1 MSRCKRKPSHP
12 LTPFGLSL
20 SKPGRAGSRPFDKLR
35 ANEWG
40 VCRIAL
46 RANGSGVCGT
56 ALDANG
62 WGARRI
68 APTPA
73 RRGARG
79 IALPAMVF
87 MVVMVG
93 LMLSAGLLLIT
104 QSQHSQSLQ
113 LQTARAL
120 AAAKSGTEWGLWKVS
135 DPTGALA
142 LAGDTLPPCFGAQAL
157 TLPSPLDGLTVQV
170 SCTREPAAGTVDE
183 GGLRLA
189 SYRLLAVAGSGNPG
203 APDYVQRQLE
213 ARHTVCKNPGAS
225 APLYAC

>member
-1 MSRCKRKPSHP
+1 MKHQLKKQQH
-12 LTPFGLSL
+12 
-20 SKPGRAGSRPFDKLR
+20 
-35 ANEWG
+35 
-40 VCRIAL
+40 
-46 RANGSGVCGT
+46 
-56 ALDANG
+56 
-62 WGARRI
+62 
-68 APTPA
+68 
-73 RRGARG
+73 G

-135 DPTGALA
+135 DPSGALG
-142 LAGDTLPPCFGAQAL
+142 LAGDTLPPCFASQAL
-157 TLPSPLDGLTVQV
+157 TLPTPLDGLTVQV
-170 SCTREPAAGTVDE
+170 TCTREPGTGSVDE

-189 SYRLLAVAGSGNPG
+189 SYRVLAVAGSGSSG
-203 APDYVQRQLE
+203 APDFVQRQVE
-213 ARHTVCKNPGAS
+213 ARHTVCKNPGAN

>member
-1 MSRCKRKPSHP
+1 MIPCPALPRALLAKRH
-12 LTPFGLSL
+12 
-20 SKPGRAGSRPFDKLR
+20 LR
-35 ANEWG
+35 G
-40 VCRIAL
+40 M
-46 RANGSGVCGT
+46 
-56 ALDANG
+56 
-62 WGARRI
+62 
-68 APTPA
+68 
-73 RRGARG
+73 
-79 IALPAMVF
+79 ALPAMVF

-93 LMLSAGLLLIT
+93 LLLSAGLLLIT

-142 LAGDTLPPCFGAQAL
+142 LPGDTLPPCFGAQAL
-157 TLPSPLDGLTVQV
+157 TLPSPLQDLTVQV

-189 SYRLLAVAGSGNPG
+189 SYRVLAVAASGNPG
-203 APDYVQRQLE
+203 APDHVQRQVE
-213 ARHTVCKNPGAS
+213 ARHTVCKNPGAN